1 MTGYFECHGTG
12 TSIGD
17 PLEVHAVAEA
27 MTKNR
32 KMGDKLMIGAVRLAT
47 VTKTDWSRRT
57 LLIVAGENQYWT

>member
-32 KMGDKLMIGAVRLAT
+32 KQGDKLMIGAVC
-47 VTKTDWSRRT
+47 TKTMMKNDKLS
-57 LLIVAGENQYWT
+57 LCILI